1 MNTFRHCHFYLF
13 ALPQQPITRRARV
26 VVLGDEQHSTQPV
39 QALAFEL
46 GDTNNPWHLREHT
59 LPVCYAPAWA
69 SRCVLRLAME
79 DGGDSPPAAEVA
91 RALLYLL
98 CACEDAPADACAVLS
113 RVGRTTVLTLLS
125 TPLACLFD
133 APAVQ
138 DWLGASPAQ
147 QAIWGEARPR
157 KLLQR
162 VQESVR
168 ALPFDPGL
176 QLFASHAMQL
186 GATLHRIDT
195 PAAKQLRSLLSV
207 TCWPATAARAH
218 EFLDDWQG
226 PADVRA
232 LWLADRLDSFTSS
245 LDGLLP
251 GLMRDSAQAR
261 RAWLATLPAMLQ
273 ALPQPR
279 ITPWLRRLAAE
290 LSLQG
295 DERDIFAQA
304 SRCMLEC
311 WAALGRAPAA
321 RAGASELL
329 ALCQPDT
336 PRAANLQPL
345 AAT

>member
-13 ALPQQPITRRARV
+13 ALPQQPVTRRARV
-26 VVLGDEQHSTQPV
+26 VVLDDEQHNTQSV

-46 GDTNNPWHLREHT
+46 DDTNNPWRLREHT

-69 SRCVLRLAME
+69 SRCVLRLAIE
-79 DGGDSPPAAEVA
+79 DSGDSPPVAAVA

-98 CACEDAPADACAVLS
+98 CACEDAPADAAAVLS
-113 RVGRTTVLTLLS
+113 LLGRSTLLTLLS

-147 QAIWGEARPR
+147 QLSWSEARPQ
-157 KLLQR
+157 KLLRR

-168 ALPFDPGL
+168 GLPFDPGL
-176 QLFASHAMQL
+176 QVFASHAMQL

-207 TCWPATAARAH
+207 TCWPATAARAR

-226 PADVRA
+226 PANVCA

-245 LDGLLP
+245 LDDLLP

-273 ALPQPR
+273 ALPQPQL
-279 ITPWLRRLAAE
+279 TPWLRQLAAD
-290 LSLQG
+290 LTLQG

-329 ALCQPDT
+329 ALCQPG
-336 PRAANLQPL
+336 PVRAESSRDL
-345 AAT
+345 AAI